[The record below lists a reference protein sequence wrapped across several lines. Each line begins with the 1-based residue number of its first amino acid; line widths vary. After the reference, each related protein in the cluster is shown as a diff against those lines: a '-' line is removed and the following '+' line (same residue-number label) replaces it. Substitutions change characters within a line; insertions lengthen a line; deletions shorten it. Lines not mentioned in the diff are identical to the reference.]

1 MSDGGERQASGALK
15 TATAAVG
22 LLAGVVAAVYMLGG
36 LVIALRLH
44 LDFVSLQG
52 AVSAVGQI
60 PRETVITAA
69 LLNVI
74 ALAGGVG
81 LVAAMV
87 YGLADRPRP
96 RGVHEPLTKKE
107 WLKRSKKSNC
117 AARAVRWL
125 TWWPMK
131 LIPVLRPRGPRV
143 ESPPG
148 RDESFA
154 RDRLTEGGSW
164 YVTKLF
170 VGLVFVAASGPLL
183 ALFVTGEADDHSRL
197 LWASL
202 FAFPLTYAIAAIAVY
217 AIRRAARRSSWGRD
231 GRALAAGVAWF
242 AIALVPVTLAASA
255 KPFENARLC
264 TTAQPDPV
272 SGRLISES
280 GDRVLLEYPFGHEA
294 SILAF
299 PADQVTKVEYGDV
312 LSSFACPLPAD
323 AEAAA
328 KAAEA
333 TLDGHGSDLERG
345 LARELRPRLRFDT
358 EEPWRPLE
366 IGAFAGEQ
374 GFDLDELRRGP
385 EAPDFIAI
393 AGRRDEPRSYRSPR
407 LRCRRAAPPALDC
420 NDGKATAIYYRRTS
434 HEGRWY
440 WDYWWFFR
448 FNDYGGPLSDCDYY
462 CSDHEGD
469 WEGVTVITTASLQP
483 EIVGVVYA
491 AHKERILVDGSLAP
505 RSGSHP
511 VVFVA
516 NGTHASYPF
525 SCGGEKSCQQFGR
538 LVHVRL
544 PEESHDGDV
553 AWGGNVDSE
562 CAMNDCVRP
571 LPEVGDPP
579 DDALPLAGDWAGWA
593 GKWGDTCIDGCG
605 RGESSPNS
613 PGVQTRF
620 RCPWAPT
627 HWAVLA
633 PDGTVSRAERAGD
646 AERLRA
652 LCEAQRAGL

>member
-1 MSDGGERQASGALK
+1 MPESGERQSGGALK
-15 TATAAVG
+15 TATAIVG
-22 LLAGVVAAVYMLGG
+22 LFAGLAAAVYVLGG

-74 ALAGGVG
+74 ALAAGVG

-117 AARAVRWL
+117 LAQAVRWL
-125 TWWPMK
+125 TWWPLK
-131 LIPVLRPRGPRV
+131 LIRVLRPRGEKIDPPLGKKKILEKDKLTDGGPR
-143 ESPPG
+143 
-148 RDESFA
+148 
-154 RDRLTEGGSW
+154 
-164 YVTKLF
+164 YVAKLF
-170 VGLVFVAASGPLL
+170 GGLVFVAASGPLL
-183 ALFVTGEADDHSRL
+183 AWFVTGEADDRSRL
-197 LWASL
+197 FWPSA
-202 FAFPLTYAIAAIAVY
+202 FAFLLTYAVAAIGVY
-217 AIRRAARRSSWGRD
+217 AIRRSARRSSWGRD
-231 GRALAAGVAWF
+231 GRALAAGAAWF
-242 AIALVPVTLAASA
+242 AIALVPITLAASA

-264 TTAQPDPV
+264 TTTEPGPV

-294 SILAF
+294 SIVAY
-299 PADQVTKVEYGDV
+299 PADEVTKVEYGDV
-312 LSSFACPLPAD
+312 LSGFSCPLPAE
-323 AEAAA
+323 AEATA
-328 KAAEA
+328 KVAET
-333 TLDGHGSDLERG
+333 TLDGHGGELEKS
-345 LARELRPRLRFDT
+345 LAMALRPRLRFDS

-366 IGAFAGEQ
+366 VGAFLGEQ
-374 GFDLDELRRGP
+374 GIELGNLRRGP
-385 EAPDFIAI
+385 DAPRFVDI
-393 AGRRDEPRSYRSPR
+393 AGRRDEPRSYRSSRP
-407 LRCRRAAPPALDC
+407 RCRSAPPALDC
-420 NDGKATAIYYRRTS
+420 NDGQGTAIYYRRTS
-434 HEGRWY
+434 HDGRWY
-440 WDYWWFFR
+440 WDYWWFLR
-448 FNDYGGPLSDCDYY
+448 FNDYDGLLSDCRFY
-462 CSDHEGD
+462 CADHEGD

-491 AHKERILVDGSLAP
+491 AHKERILVDGSIVP

-525 SCGGEKSCQQFGR
+525 RCGGDKSCHQFGR
-538 LVHVRL
+538 LVHVNL
-544 PEESHDGDV
+544 PEESHDGDA
-553 AWGGNVDSE
+553 AWGGNVDAE
-562 CAMNDCVRP
+562 CAAIECVRP

-579 DDALPLAGDWAGWA
+579 DAALPLAGDWAGWT
-593 GKWGDTCIDGCG
+593 GKWGSSCVDGCT
-605 RGESSPNS
+605 RRESSPNS
-613 PGVQTRF
+613 PGVQARF

-627 HWAVLA
+627 HWAILA
-633 PDGTVSRAERAGD
+633 PNGTVSRAERAGD

>member
-1 MSDGGERQASGALK
+1 MPESGEQQSSGALK
-15 TATAAVG
+15 TATAVAG
-22 LLAGVVAAVYMLGG
+22 LLAGIVAAVYVLGG

-44 LDFVSLQG
+44 LDHVSLQG
-52 AVSAVGQI
+52 AVSAVGQV
-60 PRETVITAA
+60 PRDTVMAAA
-69 LLNVI
+69 LLNVF
-74 ALAGGVG
+74 ALAAVVG

-87 YGLADRPRP
+87 YGLADRPRA
-96 RGVHEPLTKKE
+96 RGSHTNLTRDE
-107 WLKRSKKSNC
+107 WLARSSGSSRIAK
-117 AARAVRWL
+117 AVRWL

-131 LIPVLRPRGPRV
+131 LVPVLRPRGHRI
-143 ESPPG
+143 EPPL
-148 RDESFA
+148 DEKGGLA
-154 RDRLTEGGSW
+154 RDRLTDGGPW

-183 ALFVTGEADDHSRL
+183 ALFVTGEADDQSRL
-197 LWASL
+197 LWAAL
-202 FAFPLTYAIAAIAVY
+202 LAFPLTYAVAAVCVY
-217 AIRRAARRSSWGRD
+217 AIRRSARRTSWGRD

-242 AIALVPVTLAASA
+242 AIALVPVTLAAGA

-264 TTAQPDPV
+264 TTLEPAPV

-280 GDRVLLEYPFGHEA
+280 GDRVLLEYPFGDEA
-294 SILAF
+294 SILAY
-299 PADQVTKVEYGDV
+299 PADEVTKVESGDV
-312 LSSFACPLPAD
+312 LSSFTCPSPPD
-323 AEAAA
+323 AEAVA

-333 TLDGHGSDLERG
+333 TLDGHGGELERD
-345 LARELRPRLRFDT
+345 LAVALRPRLRFDT
-358 EEPWRPLE
+358 DEPWRPLE
-366 IGAFAGEQ
+366 ITAFADEQ
-374 GFDLDELRRGP
+374 GIALDDLRRGP
-385 EAPDFIAI
+385 EAPPFIDI
-393 AGRRDEPRSYRSPR
+393 AGRLEEPRSYRSTR
-407 LRCRRAAPPALDC
+407 RRCRRVAPPALDC
-420 NDGKATAIYYRRTS
+420 NDGQGTAIYYRRTS

-448 FNDYGGPLSDCDYY
+448 FNRYAGPASDCDFY

-491 AHKERILVDGSLAP
+491 AHKERILVDAP
-505 RSGSHP
+505 IVPRLGSHP

-525 SCGGEKSCQQFGR
+525 RCGDEKSCQQFGR

-544 PEESHDGDV
+544 PEESHDGEA
-553 AWGGNVDSE
+553 AWGGNVDAE
-562 CAMNDCVRP
+562 CAEIDCVRP

-579 DDALPLAGDWAGWA
+579 DDALPLAGDWAGWT
-593 GKWGDTCIDGCG
+593 GKWGSTCVNGCR

-620 RCPWAPT
+620 QCPWAPT
-627 HWAVLA
+627 HLGILA
-633 PDGTVSRAERAGD
+633 TDGTVSRAERAGD
-646 AERLRA
+646 AGRLRA